1 MTNHQNLRDSANRYH
16 EFSLLDSEIK
26 YLSGKMDFSV
36 DEIFSAIQEVG
47 IDREEII
54 EYIRDRRDRA

>member
-1 MTNHQNLRDSANRYH
+1 MVNHQNVRDNGNRYH
-16 EFSLLDSEIK
+16 EFSHIDAEVK
-26 YLSGKMDFSV
+26 YLSVKMNFSA

-54 EYIRDRRDRA
+54 EYIRDRRDRS